1 MIWMGEACRS
11 KLESDYYCC
20 MLVNKKKL
28 VILQGV
34 IDIISKK
41 WALLVINEIGNH
53 RRIRFNELRNEL
65 RDITAKTLT
74 R

>member
-1 MIWMGEACRS
+1 
-11 KLESDYYCC
+11 